1 MTGWNRQWL
10 ARGIL
15 IVVVAAVVTMG
26 VLYRDALSV
35 EAVRQQ
41 LDNLGAWAPI
51 AFMAAYAVAAVAFLP
66 GWIFTV
72 AAGVLFGPIFGL
84 IYALLGATLGA
95 TLAFLVARYTASDWV
110 AEKAG
115 GMVKRVMVGVER
127 EGWRFVAFT
136 RLVPLFPFNLLNY
149 ALGLTRINLMHYVA
163 ATLVCMIPGAMAYVW
178 IGHAGAEAIAG
189 GERAVQAVLI
199 AIGLLAVAIFLPRL
213 VKRIRREPVPGVD
226 DPPEEG
232 EAR

>member
-163 ATLVCMIPGAMAYVW
+163 ATLVCMIPGA
-178 IGHAGAEAIAG
+178 
-189 GERAVQAVLI
+189 
-199 AIGLLAVAIFLPRL
+199 
-213 VKRIRREPVPGVD
+213 
-226 DPPEEG
+226 
-232 EAR
+232 